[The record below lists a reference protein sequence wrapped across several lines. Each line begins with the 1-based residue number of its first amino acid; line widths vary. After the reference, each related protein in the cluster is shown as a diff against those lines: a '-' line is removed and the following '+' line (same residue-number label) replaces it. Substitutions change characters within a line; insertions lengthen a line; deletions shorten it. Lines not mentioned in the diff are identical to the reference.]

1 MNEQMPPAFT
11 LKIFWI
17 DFDLE
22 LQNFGANSVGL
33 IYFFLN
39 KHWKWWSDVTN
50 IYPDTLY
57 PERQG
62 ISVK

>member
-22 LQNFGANSVGL
+22 LQNFGANSVDL
-33 IYFFLN
+33 IYFF
-39 KHWKWWSDVTN
+39 K
-50 IYPDTLY
+50 
-57 PERQG
+57 
-62 ISVK
+62 